1 MIGIEFIDASNM
13 RTFAERLEVFMNDH
27 PDAKIL
33 FGQVKGIEG
42 GKGVFAI
49 LSYKKELIPL
59 ESGHKTTKLYQEV
72 TESVQKKID
81 AEAELK
87 MQQAAEARKKAAEQL
102 KKAQE
107 ELEALG

>member
-49 LSYKKELIPL
+49 LSYKKDEPEPEPIQLLIIS
-59 ESGHKTTKLYQEV
+59 EAA
-72 TESVQKKID
+72 QKKID

-87 MQQAAEARKKAAEQL
+87 IKQAAEARKKAAEQL